1 MRSIRRQLLSAVLG
15 LFVVAAA
22 LLGFSAP
29 AMAHDAAESSSPAQG
44 ATLET
49 PPEKVSVTFN
59 KNPLG
64 IGAQFSVKDSAG
76 AEWADGNV
84 EIVDNVAS
92 QKLRA
97 GAPAGKFT
105 VVWRVVSSDSHPIE
119 GTFSFTATAAA
130 AGSGSASPAPGS
142 SAPGSSAPGSST
154 AGQVPSAG
162 TAQPGTTPTVPEPAP
177 DASEPFPWSLVVFA
191 GTALGILVA
200 LGVLAKRNLKNN
212 DGDTS
217 TAGDSSEDAD
227 AR

>member
-1 MRSIRRQLLSAVLG
+1 MRSIRHLLSALIG
-15 LFVVAAA
+15 ALFFAAA
-22 LLGFSAP
+22 VLSAAAP
-29 AMAHDAAESSSPAQG
+29 ASAHDAAESSSPAQG
-44 ATLET
+44 ATVAT

-59 KNPLG
+59 KDPLALG
-64 IGAQFSVKDSAG
+64 SQIQVKDAAG
-76 AEWADGNV
+76 TNWAEGPV

-97 GAPAGKFT
+97 GAPAGEFT

-130 AGSGSASPAPGS
+130 AGSGSAGPPDNSATGS
-142 SAPGSSAPGSST
+142 STTGSSTT

-212 DGDTS
+212 DSDTS

>member
-1 MRSIRRQLLSAVLG
+1 MRSIRHLLSALIG
-15 LFVVAAA
+15 ALFFAAA
-22 LLGFSAP
+22 VLSAAAP
-29 AMAHDAAESSSPAQG
+29 ASAHDAAESSSPAQG
-44 ATLET
+44 ATVAT

-59 KNPLG
+59 KDPLALG
-64 IGAQFSVKDSAG
+64 SQIQVKDAAG
-76 AEWADGNV
+76 VNWAEGPV

-97 GAPAGKFT
+97 GAPAGEFT

>member
-1 MRSIRRQLLSAVLG
+1 MRSIRHLLSALIG
-15 LFVVAAA
+15 ALFFAAA
-22 LLGFSAP
+22 VLSAAAP
-29 AMAHDAAESSSPAQG
+29 ASAHDAAESSSPAQG
-44 ATLET
+44 ATVAT

-59 KNPLG
+59 KDPLALG
-64 IGAQFSVKDSAG
+64 SQIQVKDAAG
-76 AEWADGNV
+76 VNWAEGPV

-142 SAPGSSAPGSST
+142 SAPGSSAPGRST

-162 TAQPGTTPTVPEPAP
+162 TAQPGTTPTGPEPAP